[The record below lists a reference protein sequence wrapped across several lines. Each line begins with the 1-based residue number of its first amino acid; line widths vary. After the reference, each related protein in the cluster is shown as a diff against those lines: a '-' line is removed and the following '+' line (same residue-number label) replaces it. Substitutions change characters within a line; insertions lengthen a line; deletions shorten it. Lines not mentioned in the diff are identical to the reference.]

1 MFHPSVLSIIVC
13 FVLGTSLFDVCHL
26 SVKHGKVVPDLLVLF
41 VHLDHEVVEEISQLS
56 EVVVSHGYDL
66 VSRY

>member
-1 MFHPSVLSIIVC
+1 M
-13 FVLGTSLFDVCHL
+13 
-26 SVKHGKVVPDLLVLF
+26 LF
-41 VHLDHEVVEEISQLS
+41 VHLDHEVVEKISQLS